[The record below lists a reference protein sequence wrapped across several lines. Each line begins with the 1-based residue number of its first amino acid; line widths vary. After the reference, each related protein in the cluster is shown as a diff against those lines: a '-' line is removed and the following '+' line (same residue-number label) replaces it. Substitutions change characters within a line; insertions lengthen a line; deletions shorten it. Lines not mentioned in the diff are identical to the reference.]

1 MKLVV
6 DRVEGTIVVCETE
19 EQKMIQIPLSEFES
33 APSDGDIVWYE
44 NQKAKKLDEETRSR
58 KEAADDLFRKLLKK

>member
-6 DRVEGTIVVCETE
+6 DRVEGTIAVCETE

-33 APSDGDIVWYE
+33 VPKDGDIVWYE
-44 NQKAKKLDEETRSR
+44 NHRAKKLEDETKSR
-58 KEAADDLFRKLLKK
+58 KQEADDLFRKLLKK